1 MIQHPAVIALGG
13 AALTT
18 AAMTLYAGAY
28 GLKINRR
35 WDLTSGSEQQLVLER
50 KTYLISVIMAYTL
63 AFQILALFLFIQT
76 TDSIHNLFTGAMCA
90 AGSLAAN
97 GYGYPLLLLKI
108 GNCVIAGIWLISNHL
123 DSKGYDYPLI
133 KPKYLLLALIALL
146 FTVEAGLQVLY
157 FTGLQ
162 ADVITSCCG
171 SLFGGA
177 KESIA
182 GDIATLPPKLM
193 VPVFTAV
200 FLLYLDQRRL
210 CAAAKAGGG
219 LFLRHCRSAF
229 FLAAGV
235 ALISF
240 ISLYFYELPT
250 HHCPFCILQ
259 KEYGHVGY
267 ILYGCLLGGVICG
280 TGCGVAELSRGKA
293 SLAAS
298 IPRLQKRAA
307 VAAMLL
313 NCSFTATAVFRIV
326 TASFRL

>member
-28 GLKINRR
+28 GLRINRR
-35 WDLTSGSEQQLVLER
+35 WDLTSGSEEQLVLER

-76 TDSIHNLFTGAMCA
+76 TDSLHNLFTGAMCA

-146 FTVEAGLQVLY
+146 FTVEAVLQLLY

-177 KESIA
+177 RETIA

-193 VPVFTAV
+193 ITVFTIA
-200 FLLYLDQRRL
+200 FMLYLSSGVYALVRNRGWL
-210 CAAAKAGGG
+210 VFAAMSLG
-219 LFLRHCRSAF
+219 L

-280 TGCGVAELSRGKA
+280 AGCGVAELSRGHA
-293 SLAAS
+293 SLGEI
-298 IPRLQKRAA
+298 IPTVQKRAA
-307 VAAMLL
+307 IAAMLM
-313 NCSFTATAVFRIV
+313 NCGFTAIAVTRIL
-326 TASFRL
+326 TTSFRL

>member
-28 GLKINRR
+28 GLRIHRR

-108 GNCVIAGIWLISNHL
+108 GNCVIAGTWLISNHL

-146 FTVEAGLQVLY
+146 FTAEAVLQTLY

-177 KESIA
+177 RESIT

-193 VPVFTAV
+193 IAVFTSA
-200 FLLYLDQRRL
+200 FLLYLASGVYSLVQSRGWL
-210 CAAAKAGGG
+210 VFAALSLG
-219 LFLRHCRSAF
+219 LFLV
-229 FLAAGV
+229 AGV

-280 TGCGVAELSRGKA
+280 TGCGVAELSRGHA
-293 SLAAS
+293 SLGEI
-298 IPRLQKRAA
+298 IPAVQKRAA
-307 VAAMLL
+307 IAAMLM
-313 NCSFTATAVFRIV
+313 NCGFAAIAVTRIL
-326 TASFRL
+326 TTSFRL